1 MAMTTAALFRRPPV
15 KLFAA
20 TVTPIRPQPEQAGE
34 YPVDS
39 VTLHP
44 PNGCAT
50 APETVSFLRSLHDS
64 QSKQSLRLVPVFS
77 FFCRAIWHT
86 AYPVWRRFSGAD
98 RVFRNLPRFKPER
111 DAFLRLSVPPFL
123 SQTKPEM
130 KYGNKDAGIS
140 NHILFSNNRIFVD
153 CRGCLQE

>member
-1 MAMTTAALFRRPPV
+1 MAMTAVALFRRAPV

-20 TVTPIRPQPEQAGE
+20 AVAPIRPQPEQAGE

-64 QSKQSLRLVPVFS
+64 QSKQSLRLVAGAS
-77 FFCRAIWHT
+77 ILILLQGNL
-86 AYPVWRRFSGAD
+86 AYSLSGMA
-98 RVFRNLPRFKPER
+98 E
-111 DAFLRLSVPPFL
+111 
-123 SQTKPEM
+123 
-130 KYGNKDAGIS
+130 
-140 NHILFSNNRIFVD
+140 IFGG
-153 CRGCLQE
+153 R